1 MMSDETDP
9 VTTVRENAHD
19 SGRCPSKPPM
29 AGLPVANPERT
40 KAEERAEA
48 NAAQRTRIILDG
60 YAPAVHGGDEPIDNA
75 GMAKV
80 MNTLD
85 AKTGKDYVR
94 PPSPHYSTGGV
105 EPWDLIH
112 DAKLNFDEGCIVKYV
127 CRHRRKDG
135 VIDLLKAMSY
145 LKALAMDV
153 YGEEL

>member
-1 MMSDETDP
+1 MSDERY
-9 VTTVRENAHD
+9 VED
-19 SGRCPSKPPM
+19 SGEKFEPDRSAPRAPM

-48 NAAQRTRIILDG
+48 NAAARAEHPTQRETLQKALKFLDDRDF
-60 YAPAVHGGDEPIDNA
+60 AV
-75 GMAKV
+75 V
-80 MNTLD
+80 MTPTVD

-94 PPSPHYSTGGV
+94 PPSPHYSTNGV

-112 DAKLNFDEGCIVKYV
+112 DAKLNFDEGNVVKYV

-135 VIDLLKAMSY
+135 VIDLRKAMSY